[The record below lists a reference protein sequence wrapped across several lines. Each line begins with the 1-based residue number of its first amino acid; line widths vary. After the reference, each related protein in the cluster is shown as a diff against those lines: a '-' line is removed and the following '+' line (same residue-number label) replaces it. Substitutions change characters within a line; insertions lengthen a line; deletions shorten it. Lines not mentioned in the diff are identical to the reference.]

1 VVEPLPVAEYMLCEI
16 HWQRSSSA
24 RDNSQAAL
32 AARPR
37 VGNALADEDLYYIF
51 DARDG
56 WRVQIMLP
64 TSPFGG

>member
-24 RDNSQAAL
+24 RDNPQAVPAPP
-32 AARPR
+32 PR
-37 VGNALADEDLYYIF
+37 VGSALADEDLHYIF